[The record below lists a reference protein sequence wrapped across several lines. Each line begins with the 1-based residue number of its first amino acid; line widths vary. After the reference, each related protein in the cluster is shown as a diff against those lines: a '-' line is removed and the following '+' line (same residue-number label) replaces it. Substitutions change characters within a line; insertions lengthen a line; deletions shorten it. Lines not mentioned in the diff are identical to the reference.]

1 MLTRMY
7 YLRMTF
13 WKYTLNWVDFLV
25 VCSSWLELFA
35 AALLPI
41 SPTFLRL
48 LRLGKKLVRKVSSSR
63 VWC

>member
-13 WKYTLNWVDFLV
+13 WKYALNWVDFLV

-48 LRLGKKLVRKVSSSR
+48 LRLGKKLV
-63 VWC
+63 